1 MILNKHRT
9 QFNLEMTQDELK
21 RLISTIEG
29 YQEIVL
35 NSDIVDEL
43 TETVTFLRNSLYEL
57 TRFKR
62 YAEAE
67 HKYLAEEEA
76 KADARIT

>member
-9 QFNLEMTQDELK
+9 QFNLEMTQKELK
-21 RLISTIEG
+21 TLIECLQSLK
-29 YQEIVL
+29 EIITDSRME
-35 NSDIVDEL
+35 NDAPDTYS
-43 TETVTFLRNSLYEL
+43 FLWHSLYEL